1 MLPYLGSD
9 NRRSQT
15 GSGSVDIESRIQEQ
29 TARLE
34 AQWAQDERWAGITR
48 SYAAEDVVRLR
59 GSVVPECTL
68 GRLGA
73 ERLWSLLTSGEYV
86 SALGALTGGQAVQM
100 VKAGLK

>member
-29 TARLE
+29 TAQLE
-34 AQWAQDERWAGITR
+34 AQWAQDERWAGTR
-48 SYAAEDVVRLR
+48 RTYTAEDVVRLR

-68 GRLGA
+68 GRIGS
-73 ERLWSLLTSGEYV
+73 ERLWRLLTSSPEGHGGYIN
-86 SALGALTGGQAVQM
+86 ALGALTGGQAV
-100 VKAGLK
+100 